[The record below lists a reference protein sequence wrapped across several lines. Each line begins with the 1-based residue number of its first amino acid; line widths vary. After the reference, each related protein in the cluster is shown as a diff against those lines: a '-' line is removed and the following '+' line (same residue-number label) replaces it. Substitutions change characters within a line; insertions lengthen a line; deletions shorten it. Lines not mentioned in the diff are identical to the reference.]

1 MTVELLKNMATI
13 SFIISAV
20 MLVVTVVLFFVLKI
34 PQVFGDLSGRTEK
47 KAIEN
52 IRQMNSKENKHTIQ
66 QTQPDTGEIQRTG
79 RTDKISPSGKIAKRT
94 GRLLS
99 GNRTAKINTELL
111 TADGKNS
118 KETTLLENESNE
130 TTFLENESNE
140 ITLLESEG
148 NETTLLKN
156 EENETTL
163 LENEGNET
171 TLLKNEENET
181 MLLKNEGNETTILN
195 AENNETTILNSQIGE
210 TSVISPEQT
219 QDNTDIKEEYG
230 LVYELTFMESKEI
243 IA

>member
-66 QTQPDTGEIQRTG
+66 PTQPDTGEIQRTG

-111 TADGKNS
+111 TSDGKNS

-130 TTFLENESNE
+130 TTLLENEGNE
-140 ITLLESEG
+140 TTLLESEG

-156 EENETTL
+156 EENETTI
-163 LENEGNET
+163 
-171 TLLKNEENET
+171 
-181 MLLKNEGNETTILN
+181 LKNEGNETTILN
-195 AENNETTILNSQIGE
+195 SENNETTILNSQIGE
-210 TSVISPEQT
+210 TSVLSPEQT